1 RNLVPNNIFQATFQ
15 QTYTDYV
22 EHNGTL
28 KRVLK
33 QRDGTATL
41 GIIFF
46 CIVFGA
52 ILGTL
57 GPKKKTVLEFFQT
70 VYTIMLKILLIAI
83 WMTPIGVCS
92 VITSKLISIEDMTVT
107 MRQLSKFVATSI
119 GGFLVYHLIVI
130 QLIYFLFTRKNPY
143 KYYVNFF
150 PAILTAFATSSKS
163 AALPITFQV
172 MDEKVKMSQQVTRFV
187 LPIGNSIHMTGLA
200 QFIPICVI
208 FIAQMRGMDVTLGL
222 TMNIWM
228 TPIGVCSVIT
238 SKLISIE
245 DMTVTM
251 RQLSKFVA
259 TSIGGFLVYHLIVIQ
274 LIYFLFTRKNPYK
287 YYVNF
292 FPAIL
297 TAFPMM
303 ECLHIILFAVDWLV
317 DRVRTTVNLMGDCY
331 AVAVVDHLSRH
342 ELQDSVDDYDEEA
355 QKTSDL

>member
-1 RNLVPNNIFQATFQ
+1 MSTTYSSNDDEYNHGRRNLVPNNIFQATFQ

-222 TMNIWM
+222 TMNIWIASIFM
-228 TPIGVCSVIT
+228 SMSVAGVPSAGIIMVIMLCVAVGVPT
-238 SKLISIE
+238 E
-245 DMTVTM
+245 DVS
-251 RQLSKFVA
+251 L
-259 TSIGGFLVYHLIVIQ
+259 
-274 LIYFLFTRKNPYK
+274 
-287 YYVNF
+287 
-292 FPAIL
+292 
-297 TAFPMM
+297 
-303 ECLHIILFAVDWLV
+303 LFAVDWLV